1 MKEDKK
7 LVKPDNFLVWAIL
20 STALGCLFPIGIV
33 AIVYANKF
41 DSLWYAGRYAEAEAA
56 LKNAKMWTYI
66 SASAGVFGLFM
77 TFGFILLVEILNS

>member
-56 LKNAKMWTYI
+56 LKNC
-66 SASAGVFGLFM
+66 GH
-77 TFGFILLVEILNS
+77 ILAQVRESLGSL